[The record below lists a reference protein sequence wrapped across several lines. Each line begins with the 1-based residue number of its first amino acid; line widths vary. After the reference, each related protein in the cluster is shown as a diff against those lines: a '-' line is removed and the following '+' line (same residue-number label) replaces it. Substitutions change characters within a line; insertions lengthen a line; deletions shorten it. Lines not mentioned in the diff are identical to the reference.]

1 MGLRVS
7 FWFQL
12 GREVRFFAGWELGL
26 GGIPCT
32 YPRPFT
38 SSDAAPAPPLPQSSH
53 HDVDGPA
60 RREERQVKC
69 ATRVPRDLYHR
80 GAVRPL
86 HYALHIGVTFAVL
99 RLQQPQT
106 EPGGHEAGE
115 DPGYPGKGRSGR
127 VSVSDG
133 QREAHSRIVA
143 LCYARTLG

>member
-60 RREERQVKC
+60 RREEHQVEGP
-69 ATRVPRDLYHR
+69 ARVPGELELGNAGRGTVRQLLY
-80 GAVRPL
+80 
-86 HYALHIGVTFAVL
+86 YALDTGVAVVVL
-99 RLQQPQT
+99 
-106 EPGGHEAGE
+106 
-115 DPGYPGKGRSGR
+115 
-127 VSVSDG
+127 
-133 QREAHSRIVA
+133 
-143 LCYARTLG
+143 